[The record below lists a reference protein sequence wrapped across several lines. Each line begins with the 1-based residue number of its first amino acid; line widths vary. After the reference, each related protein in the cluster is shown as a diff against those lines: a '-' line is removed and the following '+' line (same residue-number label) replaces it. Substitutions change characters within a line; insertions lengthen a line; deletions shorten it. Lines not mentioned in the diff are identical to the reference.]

1 MAAPNRTIY
10 TQSEVRI
17 TTGNFGVAQTAFAVV
32 SGVQNASVSLNSP
45 RQDVNALGRR
55 GIIDKVQVE
64 AESSTATFSFILP
77 DSTGNGNHLSPAKLN
92 EMMQNSLLDSP
103 TGFNV
108 SVAGIGCVYSGLL
121 SSFTINAA
129 VGDLP
134 TCEMTIEGIPSG
146 GTPSQDLDAELPDKI
161 SPDVAAITYPVLT
174 SARVSGLLAG
184 VGDEAA
190 GGNPDGNSIGNFGAA
205 VQSASFSWEVP
216 VERILSLGDLVTSP
230 AVFTNPPGTASITAE
245 GMDMPSGITGIV
257 VGGYTFAMGTNSRI
271 VSRDHNIAVG
281 DISATYNM
289 TIESTADS
297 CVVSATA

>member
-17 TTGNFGVAQTAFAVV
+17 TTGEFGAPQTAFAVI
-32 SGVQNASVSLNSP
+32 SGVQSASVSLNSP
-45 RQDVNALGRR
+45 RQNVNALGKR

-64 AESSTATFSFILP
+64 AEASTATFSFVLP
-77 DSTGNGNHLSPAKLN
+77 DATGNGNHLSPAKLN
-92 EMMQNSLLDSP
+92 DMMQNSLLDSP

-146 GTPSQDLDAELPDKI
+146 GTPNQDLDSELPDKI
-161 SPDVAAITYPVLT
+161 SPDVSAITYPVLT

-184 VGDEAA
+184 VGDETPGAS
-190 GGNPDGNSIGNFGAA
+190 PDGNSIGNFGAA
-205 VQSASFSWEVP
+205 VQSTSFSWEIP
-216 VERILSLGDLVTSP
+216 VERILSLGESVTSP

-245 GMDMPSGITGIV
+245 GMDMPSGITGII

-271 VSRDHNIAVG
+271 VSREHNIAVG
-281 DISATYNM
+281 DIAATYNM

-297 CVVSATA
+297 CVVTVSV